1 MNNETNVTFRL
12 GTEEDSGLIVQLI
25 YEMAD
30 YEKLLDQTTIDEEK
44 VRKSIINKEFETLFA
59 CLDDGTVAG
68 YAMFFPDYASLV
80 GKQGLYLENLSVKPE
95 YRGMGIGEKLMR
107 ELVRIANERG
117 YAKME
122 WHCLVWNDPA
132 NGLYQKLGTEQ
143 KLDWIYYRLSQKDL
157 DRLAEEGDNN

>member
-30 YEKLLDQTTIDEEK
+30 YEKLLDQTSIDEEK

-80 GKQGLYLENLSVKPE
+80 GTQTLS
-95 YRGMGIGEKLMR
+95 
-107 ELVRIANERG
+107 
-117 YAKME
+117 
-122 WHCLVWNDPA
+122 
-132 NGLYQKLGTEQ
+132 
-143 KLDWIYYRLSQKDL
+143 
-157 DRLAEEGDNN
+157 